1 MGADFTDAGVLDEPG
16 WGGGAACID
25 TSGNL
30 AHVPKRERARAK
42 ARQIAR
48 HEKWRKAEA
57 IRNTWSEEQVRQE
70 QERLDR
76 EKEDILAGRRA
87 A

>member
-25 TSGNL
+25 TNGNL

-48 HEKWRKAEA
+48 HEKWRRATIA
-57 IRNTWSEEQVRQE
+57 RATWTENQHRQE
-70 QERLDR
+70 HERLDR
-76 EKEDILAGRRA
+76 EKEEILAARRA

>member
-1 MGADFTDAGVLDEPG
+1 MGADFIDAGVMDEPG

-48 HEKWRKAEA
+48 HEKWRRATIVRA
-57 IRNTWSEEQVRQE
+57 TWTQDQHRQE

-76 EKEDILAGRRA
+76 EIEEFAARRA